1 MSNGGRTV
9 LPLRVGVL
17 GDSAQPL
24 LLSFPYSLPL
34 GVPIPASHCRID
46 AGGCRS
52 NSPAQPSP
60 SEGQVYVPN
69 SQVDPGVM

>member
-1 MSNGGRTV
+1 MSHGGRTV

-24 LLSFPYSLPL
+24 LSFPYSLPL
-34 GVPIPASHCRID
+34 GVPILASHCRID
-46 AGGCRS
+46 AGGCPS

-60 SEGQVYVPN
+60 SEGHICVPN
-69 SQVDPGVM
+69 GQMDPGVL